1 MSSRV
6 SYPAA
11 AWAALVFTL
20 FVVLWGGFVSASG
33 AGDGCGDDWPLCGE
47 LLSPSDGT
55 TPADAADTLVEFT
68 HRLTSGLAL
77 LAVAGLAV
85 WSRYRFP
92 PGHRA
97 RYWAALGLAF
107 MVVES
112 LIGAALVIFQWVD
125 MNVSLARALVQPVH
139 LANTY
144 LLMGAL
150 ACAAWWSGPRKPA
163 AVLDPGRP
171 DRLVAAA
178 LGGLIVVSAFGTAAS
193 LASTVFPSESFLDGV
208 RSDFAGGAHYLIRL
222 RVWHPVA
229 VLAFGGY
236 LVWLGRRLGKTHPDS
251 VPAPFHHL
259 VAAVFAT
266 QLAVG
271 ALDAVLLAPIALQ
284 MAHLFLAHALWLG
297 LLALWLRLRSEPEST
312 SLDGPVTRNSA
323 GSMTPPVRSFGG
335 GPSPPVA
342 ASRTGATSS
351 AAVTIAGPCRR

>member
-6 SYPAA
+6 SYTAA
-11 AWAALVFTL
+11 AWAALAFTL

-33 AGDGCGDDWPLCGE
+33 AGDGCGDEWPLCGE
-47 LLSPSDGT
+47 LLSPSMGT
-55 TPADAADTLVEFT
+55 TPADSTDTLVEFT
-68 HRLTSGLAL
+68 HRATSGLAL

-85 WSRYRFP
+85 WSRRRFP

-97 RYWAALGLAF
+97 RYWAALSLAF

-112 LIGAALVIFQWVD
+112 LIGAALVVFQWVD

-150 ACAAWWSGPRKPA
+150 ACAAWWSGPRRPA
-163 AVLDPGRP
+163 AALEPGRP

-208 RSDFAGGAHYLIRL
+208 RSDFSGGAHYLIRL

-229 VLAFGGY
+229 VVAFGAY
-236 LVWLGRRLGKTHPDS
+236 LVWLWRRLAGVRRDGP
-251 VPAPFHHL
+251 PAALYPT
-259 VAAVFAT
+259 AAVFAAQMAT
-266 QLAVG
+266 G
-271 ALDAVLLAPIALQ
+271 ALDALLLAPIGLQ

-297 LLALWLRLRSEPEST
+297 LMALWLHCRSEP
-312 SLDGPVTRNSA
+312 
-323 GSMTPPVRSFGG
+323 
-335 GPSPPVA
+335 A
-342 ASRTGATSS
+342 ASAHGALLPMSES
-351 AAVTIAGPCRR
+351 LAEGRPGR

>member
-1 MSSRV
+1 MIPRV
-6 SYPAA
+6 SYTGA

-47 LLSPSDGT
+47 LLSPSAGAT
-55 TPADAADTLVEFT
+55 AADTADTLVEFT
-68 HRLTSGLAL
+68 HRATSGLAL
-77 LAVAGLAV
+77 LAVSGLAV
-85 WSRYRFP
+85 WSRRRFP

-97 RYWAALGLAF
+97 RWWAGLSLAF

-112 LIGAALVIFQWVD
+112 LIGAALVLFQWVD

-144 LLMGAL
+144 FLMGAL
-150 ACAAWWSGPRKPA
+150 ACAAWWSGPRRP

-229 VLAFGGY
+229 VVAFGAY
-236 LVWLGRRLGKTHPDS
+236 LVWLGRRLAAARRDGL
-251 VPAPFHHL
+251 PALFLP
-259 VAAVFAT
+259 VAAIFAAE
-266 QLAVG
+266 LAVG

-284 MAHLFLAHALWLG
+284 MAHLFLAHVLWLG
-297 LLALWLRLRSEPEST
+297 LLGLWLDLRSEPAVV
-312 SLDGPVTRNSA
+312 DGARGDERLEVD
-323 GSMTPPVRSFGG
+323 
-335 GPSPPVA
+335 
-342 ASRTGATSS
+342 SR
-351 AAVTIAGPCRR
+351 PRRWPIV

>member
-6 SYPAA
+6 SYTAA

-33 AGDGCGDDWPLCGE
+33 AGDGCGDDWPFCGE
-47 LLSPSDGT
+47 LLSPSTGA
-55 TPADAADTLVEFT
+55 TPADTADTLVEFT
-68 HRLTSGLAL
+68 HRATSGLAL

-85 WSRYRFP
+85 WSRRRFP

-97 RYWAALGLAF
+97 RYWAALSLAF

-125 MNVSLARALVQPVH
+125 MNASLARALVQPIH

-150 ACAAWWSGPRKPA
+150 ACAAWWSGPRRPA
-163 AVLDPGRP
+163 AALDPGRP

-193 LASTVFPSESFLDGV
+193 LASTVFPSESFLAGV

-229 VLAFGGY
+229 VLAFGAY
-236 LVWLGRRLGKTHPDS
+236 LVWLWRRLAGMRPEGL
-251 VPAPFHHL
+251 PALFHL
-259 VAAVFAT
+259 TVAVFAA

-271 ALDAVLLAPIALQ
+271 ILDAVLLAPVALQ
-284 MAHLFLAHALWLG
+284 MVHLFLAHALWLR
-297 LLALWLRLRSEPEST
+297 LLVLWLQLRSESGIVP
-312 SLDGPVTRNSA
+312 
-323 GSMTPPVRSFGG
+323 
-335 GPSPPVA
+335 
-342 ASRTGATSS
+342 
-351 AAVTIAGPCRR
+351 

>member
-1 MSSRV
+1 MTSRV
-6 SYPAA
+6 SYTGA
-11 AWAALVFTL
+11 AWAALAFTL

-47 LLSPSDGT
+47 LLSPSAGT
-55 TPADAADTLVEFT
+55 TPADSTDTLVEFT
-68 HRLTSGLAL
+68 HRATSGLAL
-77 LAVAGLAV
+77 LAVAVLAV
-85 WSRYRFP
+85 WSRRRFP

-97 RYWAALGLAF
+97 RYWAALSLAF

-144 LLMGAL
+144 FLMGAL
-150 ACAAWWSGPRKPA
+150 ACAAWWSGPRQPA
-163 AVLDPGRP
+163 PLDPGRP

-208 RSDFAGGAHYLIRL
+208 SSDFSGGAHYLVRL

-229 VLAFGGY
+229 VLVFSAY
-236 LVWLGRRLGKTHPDS
+236 LVWLGRRLAGTQPDGLPAAFHPT
-251 VPAPFHHL
+251 
-259 VAAVFAT
+259 AAVFAA

-271 ALDAVLLAPIALQ
+271 ALDAVLLAPIGLQ

-297 LLALWLRLRSEPEST
+297 LMTLWLHYRSERAANALGAHLALSE
-312 SLDGPVTRNSA
+312 
-323 GSMTPPVRSFGG
+323 SFAEGRPG
-335 GPSPPVA
+335 
-342 ASRTGATSS
+342 R
-351 AAVTIAGPCRR
+351 

>member
-1 MSSRV
+1 M
-6 SYPAA
+6 
-11 AWAALVFTL
+11 
-20 FVVLWGGFVSASG
+20 VLWGGFVSASG

-47 LLSPSDGT
+47 LLSPSAGAT
-55 TPADAADTLVEFT
+55 ATDAADTLVEFT
-68 HRLTSGLAL
+68 HRATSGLAL

-85 WSRYRFP
+85 WSRRRFP

-97 RYWAALGLAF
+97 RYWAALSLAF

-144 LLMGAL
+144 FLMGAL
-150 ACAAWWSGPRKPA
+150 ACAAWWSGPRRPA
-163 AVLDPGRP
+163 PLDPGRP

-229 VLAFGGY
+229 VVALGAY
-236 LVWLGRRLGKTHPDS
+236 LVWLWRRLGETLPDGL
-251 VPAPFHHL
+251 PAPFL
-259 VAAVFAT
+259 FVAAAFAT
-266 QLAVG
+266 ELAVG
-271 ALDAVLLAPIALQ
+271 VLDAVLLAPIALQ

-297 LLALWLRLRSEPEST
+297 LLALWLQLRTDPM
-312 SLDGPVTRNSA
+312 TRRVKPMSCQHR
-323 GSMTPPVRSFGG
+323 PD
-335 GPSPPVA
+335 
-342 ASRTGATSS
+342 
-351 AAVTIAGPCRR
+351 

>member
-6 SYPAA
+6 SYTAA

-47 LLSPSDGT
+47 LLSPSAGT
-55 TPADAADTLVEFT
+55 TPADSTDTLVEFT
-68 HRLTSGLAL
+68 HRATSGLAL
-77 LAVAGLAV
+77 LAVAVLAV
-85 WSRYRFP
+85 WSRRRFP

-97 RYWAALGLAF
+97 RYWAALSLAF

-112 LIGAALVIFQWVD
+112 LIGAALVVFQWVD
-125 MNVSLARALVQPVH
+125 MNVSLARAVVQPVH
-139 LANTY
+139 LTNTY

-150 ACAAWWSGPRKPA
+150 ACAAWWSGPRRPA
-163 AVLDPGRP
+163 AALDPGRP

-208 RSDFAGGAHYLIRL
+208 RKDFAGGAHYLIRL

-229 VLAFGGY
+229 VVTFGAY
-236 LVWLGRRLGKTHPDS
+236 LVWLWRRLGRVLPDGL
-251 VPAPFHHL
+251 PAPFLL

-266 QLAVG
+266 ELAVG
-271 ALDAVLLAPIALQ
+271 VLDALLLAPIALQ

-297 LLALWLRLRSEPEST
+297 LMALWLHLRSEPA
-312 SLDGPVTRNSA
+312 A
-323 GSMTPPVRSFGG
+323 GVQR
-335 GPSPPVA
+335 A
-342 ASRTGATSS
+342 GATME
-351 AAVTIAGPCRR
+351 ALQKQLFTGGRRFTRDEMNAR

>member
-1 MSSRV
+1 MIPRV
-6 SYPAA
+6 SYTGA

-47 LLSPSDGT
+47 LLSPSAGAT
-55 TPADAADTLVEFT
+55 AADTADTLVEFT
-68 HRLTSGLAL
+68 HRATSGLAL

-85 WSRYRFP
+85 WSRRRFP

-97 RYWAALGLAF
+97 RWWAALSLAF

-112 LIGAALVIFQWVD
+112 LIGAALVVFQWVD

-144 LLMGAL
+144 FLMGAL
-150 ACAAWWSGPRKPA
+150 ACAAWWSGRRRPA

-229 VLAFGGY
+229 VVAFAGY
-236 LVWLGRRLGKTHPDS
+236 LIWLGRRLAGTQPQSLPAAFHPT
-251 VPAPFHHL
+251 
-259 VAAVFAT
+259 AAVLAA

-271 ALDAVLLAPIALQ
+271 ALDAVLLAPIGLQ

-297 LLALWLRLRSEPEST
+297 LMALWLHFRSEP
-312 SLDGPVTRNSA
+312 LA
-323 GSMTPPVRSFGG
+323 GARREDLPSF
-335 GPSPPVA
+335 A
-342 ASRTGATSS
+342 
-351 AAVTIAGPCRR
+351 

>member
-1 MSSRV
+1 MSSRIP
-6 SYPAA
+6 YTRA

-47 LLSPSDGT
+47 LLSPSGT

-68 HRLTSGLAL
+68 HRATSGLAL
-77 LAVAGLAV
+77 LAVAGLAA

-97 RYWAALGLAF
+97 RHWAALSLAF

-144 LLMGAL
+144 FLMGAL
-150 ACAAWWSGPRKPA
+150 ACAAWWSGPRRPA
-163 AVLDPGRP
+163 SAPGPGRP
-171 DRLVAAA
+171 DRLVAGA
-178 LGGLIVVSAFGTAAS
+178 LAGLIAVSAFGAAAS

-208 RSDFAGGAHYLIRL
+208 RGDFAGGAHYLIRL

-229 VLAFGGY
+229 AVAFGGY
-236 LVWLGRRLGKTHPDS
+236 LVWLGRRLGRLPEGP
-251 VPAPFHHL
+251 PAAFRL
-259 VAAVFAT
+259 AAAIFVT
-266 QLAVG
+266 QSAVG
-271 ALDAVLLAPIALQ
+271 VLDAVLLAPIALQ

-297 LLALWLRLRSEPEST
+297 LTAVWLHLRSAPA
-312 SLDGPVTRNSA
+312 PA
-323 GSMTPPVRSFGG
+323 APGS
-335 GPSPPVA
+335 
-342 ASRTGATSS
+342 
-351 AAVTIAGPCRR
+351 

>member
-1 MSSRV
+1 MTFLR
-6 SYPAA
+6 SYTGA

-47 LLSPSDGT
+47 LLSPSAGATAVDT
-55 TPADAADTLVEFT
+55 ADTLVEFT
-68 HRLTSGLAL
+68 HRATSGLAL

-85 WSRYRFP
+85 WSRRRFP

-97 RYWAALGLAF
+97 RWWAALSLAF

-112 LIGAALVIFQWVD
+112 LIGAALVLFQWVD
-125 MNVSLARALVQPVH
+125 MNVSLARALVQPIH

-144 LLMGAL
+144 FLMGAL
-150 ACAAWWSGPRKPA
+150 ACAAWWSGPRRPA
-163 AVLDPGRP
+163 AALDPGRP

-208 RSDFAGGAHYLIRL
+208 RGDFAGGAHYLIRL

-229 VLAFGGY
+229 VVAFGAY
-236 LVWLGRRLGKTHPDS
+236 LVWLGRRLRRMLPE
-251 VPAPFHHL
+251 PASLFP
-259 VAAVFAT
+259 VAGVFAAELT
-266 QLAVG
+266 VG

-297 LLALWLRLRSEPEST
+297 LLTLWLQLRSEP
-312 SLDGPVTRNSA
+312 
-323 GSMTPPVRSFGG
+323 
-335 GPSPPVA
+335 A
-342 ASRTGATSS
+342 ASGDAL
-351 AAVTIAGPCRR
+351 G

>member
-6 SYPAA
+6 SYTGA
-11 AWAALVFTL
+11 AWAVLVFTL

-47 LLSPSDGT
+47 LLAPTTGT

-97 RYWAALGLAF
+97 RYWAALSLAF

-150 ACAAWWSGPRKPA
+150 ACAAWWSGSRRPA
-163 AVLDPGRP
+163 AALDPGRP

-193 LASTVFPSESFLDGV
+193 LASTVFPSESFLDGA
-208 RSDFAGGAHYLIRL
+208 RNDFAGGAHYLIRL

-229 VLAFGGY
+229 GLAFGAC
-236 LVWLGRRLGKTHPDS
+236 LVWLGRRLGQTLPDGL
-251 VPAPFHHL
+251 PAPFL
-259 VAAVFAT
+259 PMAAVFSA

-271 ALDAVLLAPIALQ
+271 VLDAVLLAPIGLQ

-297 LLALWLRLRSEPEST
+297 LMRLWLHLRSET
-312 SLDGPVTRNSA
+312 SPAGPVT
-323 GSMTPPVRSFGG
+323 
-335 GPSPPVA
+335 
-342 ASRTGATSS
+342 
-351 AAVTIAGPCRR
+351 

>member
-1 MSSRV
+1 MMIPRV
-6 SYPAA
+6 SYTGAA
-11 AWAALVFTL
+11 CALLFFTL

-47 LLSPSDGT
+47 LLSPSAGAT
-55 TPADAADTLVEFT
+55 AADAADTLIEFT
-68 HRLTSGLAL
+68 HRATSGLAL

-85 WSRYRFP
+85 WSRRRFP

-97 RYWAALGLAF
+97 RWWAALSLAF

-144 LLMGAL
+144 FLMGAL
-150 ACAAWWSGPRKPA
+150 ACAAWWSGPRRPSP
-163 AVLDPGRP
+163 VLDPGRP

-208 RSDFAGGAHYLIRL
+208 RGDFAGGAHYLIRL

-229 VLAFGGY
+229 VVALGAY
-236 LVWLGRRLGKTHPDS
+236 LVWLGRRLGRMQPEGL
-251 VPAPFHHL
+251 PAPFLL

-266 QLAVG
+266 ELAVG
-271 ALDAVLLAPIALQ
+271 VLDAVLLAPVALQ

-297 LLALWLRLRSEPEST
+297 LLGLWLHLRSEPASVG
-312 SLDGPVTRNSA
+312 LDGPV
-323 GSMTPPVRSFGG
+323 
-335 GPSPPVA
+335 
-342 ASRTGATSS
+342 
-351 AAVTIAGPCRR
+351 

>member
-1 MSSRV
+1 MTPRV
-6 SYPAA
+6 SYTAA
-11 AWAALVFTL
+11 AWTTLVFTL

-47 LLSPSDGT
+47 LLSPSAGAT
-55 TPADAADTLVEFT
+55 AADTLVEFT
-68 HRLTSGLAL
+68 HRATSGLAL

-85 WSRYRFP
+85 WSRRRFP

-97 RYWAALGLAF
+97 RWWAALSLAF

-144 LLMGAL
+144 FLMGAL
-150 ACAAWWSGPRKPA
+150 ACAAWWSGPRRPA
-163 AVLDPGRP
+163 AALDPGRP

-236 LVWLGRRLGKTHPDS
+236 LVWLGRRLGRTLSHGL
-251 VPAPFHHL
+251 PAPFL
-259 VAAVFAT
+259 VVTAVFVT
-266 QLAVG
+266 ELAVG
-271 ALDAVLLAPIALQ
+271 VVDMLLLAPIGLQ

-297 LLALWLRLRSEPEST
+297 LLTLWLQLRSEP
-312 SLDGPVTRNSA
+312 
-323 GSMTPPVRSFGG
+323 
-335 GPSPPVA
+335 A
-342 ASRTGATSS
+342 ASGDAL
-351 AAVTIAGPCRR
+351 G

>member
-6 SYPAA
+6 SYTGA
-11 AWAALVFTL
+11 AWAVLVFTL

-47 LLSPSDGT
+47 LLSPSAGAT
-55 TPADAADTLVEFT
+55 AADAADTLVEFT
-68 HRLTSGLAL
+68 HRATSGLAL

-85 WSRYRFP
+85 WSRRRFP
-92 PGHRA
+92 AGHRA
-97 RYWAALGLAF
+97 RYWAALSLAF

-144 LLMGAL
+144 FLMGAL
-150 ACAAWWSGPRKPA
+150 ACAAWWSGPRRPA
-163 AVLDPGRP
+163 PLDPGRP

-229 VLAFGGY
+229 VVALGGY
-236 LVWLGRRLGKTHPDS
+236 LVWLGWWFRRTRPDG
-251 VPAPFHHL
+251 VPVPFL
-259 VAAVFAT
+259 WAAAILAT
-266 QLAVG
+266 QLVVG
-271 ALDAVLLAPIALQ
+271 LLDAVLLAPISLQ
-284 MAHLFLAHALWLG
+284 MAHLLLAHALWLG
-297 LLALWLRLRSEPEST
+297 LFGLWLHLRSEPASWIRRVTT
-312 SLDGPVTRNSA
+312 SGLEAD
-323 GSMTPPVRSFGG
+323 
-335 GPSPPVA
+335 
-342 ASRTGATSS
+342 SRLRPRVERPTA
-351 AAVTIAGPCRR
+351 

>member
-1 MSSRV
+1 MTPRV
-6 SYPAA
+6 SYTAA
-11 AWAALVFTL
+11 AWATLVFTL

-47 LLSPSDGT
+47 LLSPSAGAT
-55 TPADAADTLVEFT
+55 AADTLVEFT
-68 HRLTSGLAL
+68 HRATSGLAL

-85 WSRYRFP
+85 WSRRRFP

-97 RYWAALGLAF
+97 RWWAALSLAF

-144 LLMGAL
+144 FLMGAL
-150 ACAAWWSGPRKPA
+150 ACAAWWSGPRRPA
-163 AVLDPGRP
+163 AALDPGRP

-236 LVWLGRRLGKTHPDS
+236 LVWLGRRLAASRRDGL
-251 VPAPFHHL
+251 PAPFL
-259 VAAVFAT
+259 PVAAIFAAE
-266 QLAVG
+266 LAVG

-284 MAHLFLAHALWLG
+284 MAHLFLAHVLWLG
-297 LLALWLRLRSEPEST
+297 LLGLWLDLRSEPAVV
-312 SLDGPVTRNSA
+312 DGAR
-323 GSMTPPVRSFGG
+323 GG
-335 GPSPPVA
+335 MSGWKPTVA
-342 ASRTGATSS
+342 
-351 AAVTIAGPCRR
+351 

>member
-1 MSSRV
+1 MSPRV

-11 AWAALVFTL
+11 AWATLVFTL

-47 LLSPSDGT
+47 LLTPSTGA
-55 TPADAADTLVEFT
+55 TPADTADTLVEFT

-150 ACAAWWSGPRKPA
+150 GCAAWWSGPRRPA
-163 AVLDPGRP
+163 TALDPGRP

-229 VLAFGGY
+229 VLAFGAY
-236 LVWLGRRLGKTHPDS
+236 LVWLGRRLARMRPEGL
-251 VPAPFHHL
+251 PAPFL
-259 VAAVFAT
+259 PVAAVFVAD
-266 QLAVG
+266 LIVG

-297 LLALWLRLRSEPEST
+297 LLALWLHHRSARAGTAAATPSN
-312 SLDGPVTRNSA
+312 SLTAGLEASDTGSHEKVKGIISQSA
-323 GSMTPPVRSFGG
+323 H
-335 GPSPPVA
+335 
-342 ASRTGATSS
+342 
-351 AAVTIAGPCRR
+351 

>member
-1 MSSRV
+1 MIPRV
-6 SYPAA
+6 SYTGA

-47 LLSPSDGT
+47 LLSPSAGAT
-55 TPADAADTLVEFT
+55 AADTADTLVEFT
-68 HRLTSGLAL
+68 HRATSGLAL

-85 WSRYRFP
+85 WSRRRFP

-97 RYWAALGLAF
+97 RWWAALSLTF

-112 LIGAALVIFQWVD
+112 LIGAALVLFQWVD

-150 ACAAWWSGPRKPA
+150 ACAAWWSGPRRPVA
-163 AVLDPGRP
+163 ALDPGRP

-229 VLAFGGY
+229 VVAFGAY
-236 LVWLGRRLGKTHPDS
+236 LVWLGRQLAARPAGL
-251 VPAPFHHL
+251 PAPFL
-259 VAAVFAT
+259 PVAAIFAAE
-266 QLAVG
+266 LAVG
-271 ALDAVLLAPIALQ
+271 VLDAVLLAPIGLQ

-297 LLALWLRLRSEPEST
+297 LMALWLHLRSEP
-312 SLDGPVTRNSA
+312 
-323 GSMTPPVRSFGG
+323 
-335 GPSPPVA
+335 
-342 ASRTGATSS
+342 ATSVRR
-351 AAVTIAGPCRR
+351 AEATIEALRQQLSTGGRRFTRDEMNAR

>member
-1 MSSRV
+1 MIPRV
-6 SYPAA
+6 SYTGA

-47 LLSPSDGT
+47 LLSPSAGAT
-55 TPADAADTLVEFT
+55 AADTADTLVEFT
-68 HRLTSGLAL
+68 HRATSGLAL

-85 WSRYRFP
+85 WSRRRFP

-97 RYWAALGLAF
+97 RWWAALSLAF

-112 LIGAALVIFQWVD
+112 LIGAALVVFQWVD

-144 LLMGAL
+144 FLMGAL
-150 ACAAWWSGPRKPA
+150 ACAAWWSGPRRPA
-163 AVLDPGRP
+163 AALDPGRP

-222 RVWHPVA
+222 RIWHPVA
-229 VLAFGGY
+229 VVAFGAY
-236 LVWLGRRLGKTHPDS
+236 LVWLGRRLRRMLPE
-251 VPAPFHHL
+251 PAPVFP
-259 VAAVFAT
+259 VAGVFAAELT
-266 QLAVG
+266 VG
-271 ALDAVLLAPIALQ
+271 VLDAVLLAPIALQ
-284 MAHLFLAHALWLG
+284 MAHLFLAHALWLV
-297 LLALWLRLRSEPEST
+297 LMALWLHLRSE
-312 SLDGPVTRNSA
+312 
-323 GSMTPPVRSFGG
+323 
-335 GPSPPVA
+335 
-342 ASRTGATSS
+342 S
-351 AAVTIAGPCRR
+351 AANVRRADATIEALPRESSTGGRRFTGDEMSAR

>member
-1 MSSRV
+1 MIPRV
-6 SYPAA
+6 SYTGA
-11 AWAALVFTL
+11 AWAVLVFTL

-47 LLSPSDGT
+47 LLSPSGT

-68 HRLTSGLAL
+68 HRATSGLAL

-85 WSRYRFP
+85 WSRQRFP

-97 RYWAALGLAF
+97 RYWAALCLAF

-150 ACAAWWSGPRKPA
+150 ACAAWWSGPRRPA
-163 AVLDPGRP
+163 AALAPGRP
-171 DRLVAAA
+171 DRLVAGA
-178 LGGLIVVSAFGTAAS
+178 LGGLIAVSAFGTAAS

-229 VLAFGGY
+229 VLAFGAY
-236 LVWLGRRLGKTHPDS
+236 LIWLGRRLGRVLPDGL
-251 VPAPFHHL
+251 PAPFLL

-266 QLAVG
+266 ELAVG
-271 ALDAVLLAPIALQ
+271 ALDALLLAPIALQ
-284 MAHLFLAHALWLG
+284 MAHLFLAHALWLA
-297 LLALWLRLRSEPEST
+297 LMALWLHLRSDPAAGVRRADATMEALRQQLFT
-312 SLDGPVTRNSA
+312 GGRRFTRDEMNA
-323 GSMTPPVRSFGG
+323 R
-335 GPSPPVA
+335 
-342 ASRTGATSS
+342 
-351 AAVTIAGPCRR
+351 